1 MGWKNTSV
9 SFTAVNG
16 GEGRCGWVDRWM
28 TNGWVDGWID
38 ALAVSSNDTNSSGTW
53 NERRVLGIGA
63 DVGCWRETSESRAI
77 ITDED
82 LQQATEERTLLLPAK
97 AFWKLLASLLIS
109 SQEISPLCLP
119 SSC

>member
-63 DVGCWRETSESRAI
+63 DVGCWGETSESRAV

-82 LQQATEERTLLLPAK
+82 VQQATEERTLITT
-97 AFWKLLASLLIS
+97 S
-109 SQEISPLCLP
+109 
-119 SSC
+119 

>member
-1 MGWKNTSV
+1 
-9 SFTAVNG
+9 
-16 GEGRCGWVDRWM
+16 M

-82 LQQATEERTLLLPAK
+82 VQQATEERTLITT
-97 AFWKLLASLLIS
+97 S
-109 SQEISPLCLP
+109 
-119 SSC
+119 